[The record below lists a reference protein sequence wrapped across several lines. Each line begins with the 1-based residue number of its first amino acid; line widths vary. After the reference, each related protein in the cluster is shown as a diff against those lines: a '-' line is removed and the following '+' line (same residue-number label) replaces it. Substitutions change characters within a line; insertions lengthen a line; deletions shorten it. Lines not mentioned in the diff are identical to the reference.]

1 MKQNNALKS
10 TAVALVM
17 LFTTANENKAQ
28 GNKPGGFTPNAPA
41 KTEVHADSASAVK
54 PDTIRTDF
62 KNNATDADTGT
73 KKNHITTPD
82 MPLDDQ
88 ARIYSRNNDAIG
100 IAIFKGKDMAGYT
113 KEQMVY
119 QFEKYCSDRGV
130 QAKVFIGDTYSKDG
144 NTTYTV
150 TVNGSSVGGIMNGD
164 TILDK
169 ENGLP
174 FAISVQK
181 RQGNNRRAS
190 MSLDN
195 Q

>member
-17 LFTTANENKAQ
+17 LFAAVNENNAQ
-28 GNKPGGFTPNAPA
+28 GANPGGIKPVAPL
-41 KTEVHADSASAVK
+41 KTEMSKDSVAAKS
-54 PDTIRTDF
+54 DTLRADF
-62 KNNATDADTGT
+62 KNNTIDADTST
-73 KKNHITTPD
+73 SKRVATPD

-88 ARIYSRNNDAIG
+88 ACIYSRNNDAIG

-113 KEQMVY
+113 KEQMVSH
-119 QFEKYCSDRGV
+119 FEKYCTDRGV
-130 QAKVFIGDTYSKDG
+130 QAKVFIGDTYTKDG

-174 FAISVQK
+174 FAVSAQK
-181 RQGNNRRAS
+181 GLDNRRRRAA
-190 MSLDN
+190 MSLEN
-195 Q
+195 

>member
-17 LFTTANENKAQ
+17 LFTAANENQAQ
-28 GNKPGGFTPNAPA
+28 GTKPGGFDPVAPPKKGVSKDTITA
-41 KTEVHADSASAVK
+41 KTDTVRVK
-54 PDTIRTDF
+54 FR
-62 KNNATDADTGT
+62 KNATEADTGT
-73 KKNHITTPD
+73 KKNHVTKPD

-100 IAIFKGKDMAGYT
+100 IAIFKGKDMVGYT
-113 KEQMVY
+113 KEQMVSH
-119 QFEKYCSDRGV
+119 FEKFCTDRGV
-130 QAKVFIGDTYSKDG
+130 KAKVFIGDTYSKDG

-174 FAISVQK
+174 FAVSVQK
-181 RQGNNRRAS
+181 GLDNRRRAA
-190 MSLDN
+190 MSLEN
-195 Q
+195 